1 MMRARLSIVIALGFG
16 TLPVGN
22 AWVASDGNNPA
33 TSLIYMQLRYHDAG
47 MGRFLSVDPVTA
59 NASTGSNFS
68 RYWYANNS
76 PYTFTDP
83 DGRVAVVTRQ
93 KDGSVLIQFPTRFTG
108 PAATSENIAAVKQH
122 VAAMSGRYSVNGTD
136 TNVRVEVT
144 EVDAGIFGGTP
155 RAARNE
161 MKLVEGETSHETGRS
176 FAEVGGRR
184 GEIDVTDRFVANGI
198 AAHEFSHLGGLDDLY
213 DRETGL
219 SDPVKGNG
227 IMNMVPGVI
236 DPSTIEGIIND
247 RSNIQR
253 AEK

>member
-1 MMRARLSIVIALGFG
+1 MRARLSIVIALGFG

-22 AWVASDGNNPA
+22 VWTAA
-33 TSLIYMQLRYHDAG
+33 TSLTYVQQRYHDAG
-47 MGRFLSVDPVTA
+47 VARFLSVDPVTA
-59 NASTGSNFS
+59 NGSTGSNFN
-68 RYWYANNS
+68 RYWYANNN

-122 VAAMSGRYSVNGTD
+122 VSAMSGTYSVNGAD

-144 EVDAGIFGGTP
+144 EVDDEIFGGTP

-176 FAEVGGRR
+176 FGETGGRR
-184 GEIDVTDRFVANGI
+184 GEIDVTDRFVAHGI

-219 SDPVKGNG
+219 SEPAKGSG
-227 IMNMVPGVI
+227 IMNLVPGVI
-236 DPSTIEGIIND
+236 DSPTIEGIING

-253 AEK
+253 VEK

>member
-1 MMRARLSIVIALGFG
+1 MTKATVGTLMRARVATAIVLGFAA
-16 TLPVGN
+16 LPAV
-22 AWVASDGNNPA
+22 
-33 TSLIYMQLRYHDAG
+33 
-47 MGRFLSVDPVTA
+47 GRFLSMDPVTA
-59 NASTGSNFS
+59 NDGTGGNFN
-68 RYWYANNS
+68 RYWYANNN

-83 DGRVAVVTRQ
+83 DGRVAVVTRR

-122 VAAMSGRYSVNGTD
+122 VSAMSGRYSVNGTD

-144 EVDAGIFGGTP
+144 DVDARIFGGTP

-161 MKLVEGETSHETGRS
+161 MKLVEGATSHETGRS

-198 AAHEFSHLGGLDDLY
+198 TAHEFGHLGGLDDHY
-213 DRETGL
+213 DRETGV
-219 SDPVKGNG
+219 SDPAKGSG
-227 IMNMVPGVI
+227 IMNVIPGVM
-236 DPSTIEGIIND
+236 DSQTIEGLINS

-253 AEK
+253 VEK